1 LWHTFTDDSKN
12 EQGMGS
18 GVAVLTGKVLTEQ
31 LKFKLNNRCSNNE
44 AEQLASLK
52 ALDVIES
59 QQEN

>member
-1 LWHTFTDDSKN
+1 
-12 EQGMGS
+12 MGS